1 MWFSKLAVQKLL
13 IEPKQTEIEEKS
25 FYSKSLDALENGV
38 KLILNLELFLLSIWP
53 LFIVL
58 FLVYFFVKRYLIK
71 KG

>member
-1 MWFSKLAVQKLL
+1 MWFNKLAVQKLL
-13 IEPKQTEIEEKS
+13 IEPKQTEIEEKG

-53 LFIVL
+53 LLIML
-58 FLVYFFVKRYLIK
+58 FLVYFFVKRYLRK